1 MLAYVK
7 AHAPCTS
14 CTYSSPGAALCPAAC
29 AVTCAAPQYL
39 LQGMQLSVAA
49 GGVSWLVM
57 NGAMA
62 AWNAY
67 LPLMQKERYADLAG
81 LLLPVFQ
88 TLLQV
93 WGAVGVF

>member
-1 MLAYVK
+1 
-7 AHAPCTS
+7 
-14 CTYSSPGAALCPAAC
+14 
-29 AVTCAAPQYL
+29 
-39 LQGMQLSVAA
+39 MQLSVAA
-49 GGVSWLVM
+49 GGVSWLVL

-81 LLLPVFQ
+81 LLLPVLQ

-93 WGAVGVF
+93 

>member
-1 MLAYVK
+1 
-7 AHAPCTS
+7 
-14 CTYSSPGAALCPAAC
+14 
-29 AVTCAAPQYL
+29 
-39 LQGMQLSVAA
+39 MQLSVSA

-67 LPLMQKERYADLAG
+67 LPLMKKERYADLAG
-81 LLLPVFQ
+81 LLLPVLQ

-93 WGAVGVF
+93 CGAVGFAHKFAGATSRTDGLAWVML